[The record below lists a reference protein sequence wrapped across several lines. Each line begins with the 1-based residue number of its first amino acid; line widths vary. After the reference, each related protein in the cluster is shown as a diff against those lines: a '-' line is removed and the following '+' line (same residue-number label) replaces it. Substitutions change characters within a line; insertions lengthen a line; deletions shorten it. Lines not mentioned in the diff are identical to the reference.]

1 MVLYILWSVCLL
13 MFPSVRAAEET
24 LLIAASKNHRD
35 YKDSTS
41 KEQLKEIGSLWLIDL
56 ILPTEVGMK
65 VPKICLL

>member
-13 MFPSVRAAEET
+13 MFPSVRAAEEM

-41 KEQLKEIGSLWLIDL
+41 KEQLKEIGSLWLD
-56 ILPTEVGMK
+56 
-65 VPKICLL
+65 

>member
-41 KEQLKEIGSLWLIDL
+41 KEQLKEIGSLWLD
-56 ILPTEVGMK
+56 
-65 VPKICLL
+65 